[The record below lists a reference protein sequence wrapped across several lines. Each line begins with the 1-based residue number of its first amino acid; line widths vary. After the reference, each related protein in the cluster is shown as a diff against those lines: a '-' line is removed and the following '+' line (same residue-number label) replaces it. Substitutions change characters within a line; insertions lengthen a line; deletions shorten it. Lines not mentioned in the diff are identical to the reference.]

1 MLSKQTEAPYQNCWM
16 TDGVVVEP
24 SRDLPQDQA

>member
-16 TDGVVVEP
+16 TDGVMVEP
-24 SRDLPQDQA
+24 AKELPKGQA